1 MARTEQILPAAAS
14 IPADKPPL
22 EAAAHRRVL
31 NSSNLLVALLTM
43 LATGWGAW
51 WLYDRLT
58 NVYILDARVASDML
72 LLSSR
77 VPGWIIDLPVTES
90 QTVTEGESL
99 LRVDDRA
106 AKARLGELKAG
117 VDVLNSSISALISQ
131 IELQDNLTTSRIAA
145 ATAKLEAAL
154 SEQQATQGDLEIAE
168 AEWQRVGPLYE
179 RNLLSQQEFE
189 ADRNIFRSAQQA
201 TRRRGAE
208 VSSARADLAEATSE
222 RAELDILQANLQRLH
237 SERTQAELKLEQAS
251 TELDYH
257 TMLSPTDGVI
267 DELFVDP
274 GEFVAS
280 GQRVLVM
287 HNPEKIW
294 IKANVKETDLKH
306 ISVGG
311 KVSITVDAY
320 PDETRSGTV
329 SRIGGAA
336 RSQFALL
343 PNPNPSGNF
352 TKSTQRVETTIELEK
367 HDPRLKPGMMVE
379 IKLPRR

>member
-1 MARTEQILPAAAS
+1 MARTEQISTTTAAGPADEPPVAAA
-14 IPADKPPL
+14 AQ
-22 EAAAHRRVL
+22 RRVL
-31 NSSNLLVALLTM
+31 NSSNLLVAVLTVM
-43 LATGWGAW
+43 ATGWGTW

-90 QTVTEGESL
+90 QSVTEGEVL

-106 AKARLGELKAG
+106 AKARLGELQAG
-117 VDVLNSSISALISQ
+117 VEVLNSAINALNSQ
-131 IELQDNLTTSRIAA
+131 ITLQDNLTTSRIDA
-145 ATAKLEAAL
+145 ATARLEATL
-154 SEQQATQGDLEIAE
+154 SEQEATQGDLEIAE
-168 AEWQRVGPLYE
+168 AEWQRVGPLHD
-179 RNLLSQQEFE
+179 RNLLSQQEYE

-201 TRRRGAE
+201 TRRRRAE
-208 VSSARADLAEATSE
+208 VSSARADLAEAISE
-222 RAELDILQANLQRLH
+222 RAEIDVLQANLQRLH

-251 TELDYH
+251 AELDYH
-257 TMLSPTDGVI
+257 TMLSPTDGVV

-274 GEFVAS
+274 GEFVAA
-280 GQRVLVM
+280 GQRVLIM
-287 HNPEKIW
+287 HDPAKIW

-306 ISVGG
+306 ISVGIE
-311 KVSITVDAY
+311 VSITVDAY

-329 SRIGGAA
+329 RRIGGAA

-352 TKSTQRVETTIELEK
+352 TKSTQRIETTIELEK

>member
-14 IPADKPPL
+14 ITADEPPVV
-22 EAAAHRRVL
+22 AAAQRRVL
-31 NSSNLLVALLTM
+31 NSSNLLVALLTV

-168 AEWQRVGPLYE
+168 AEWQRVGPLHE

-189 ADRNIFRSAQQA
+189 AGRNIFRSAQQA

-208 VSSARADLAEATSE
+208 VSSARADLAEATAE
-222 RAELDILQANLQRLH
+222 RAELDVLQANLQRLH
-237 SERTQAELKLEQAS
+237 SERTQAELRLEQAS

-352 TKSTQRVETTIELEK
+352 TKSTQRIETTIELEK

>member
-1 MARTEQILPAAAS
+1 MKSLIDFVLKGLKGFQNLLDLVRNPLVLLNCGLITINQVLVRSYVSMVTWDSSDALCRDHSSSEFGITLANIAGFCATGDYRFFVSAPALECPSLSPYDPFVTTSAGSIGIFILLHEFAHIILGHIDNSNTCPLRMLGVTS
-14 IPADKPPL
+14 ADK
-22 EAAAHRRVL
+22 
-31 NSSNLLVALLTM
+31 
-43 LATGWGAW
+43 
-51 WLYDRLT
+51 YDRS
-58 NVYILDARVASDML
+58 V
-72 LLSSR
+72 
-77 VPGWIIDLPVTES
+77 
-90 QTVTEGESL
+90 
-99 LRVDDRA
+99 
-106 AKARLGELKAG
+106 
-117 VDVLNSSISALISQ
+117 
-131 IELQDNLTTSRIAA
+131 
-145 ATAKLEAAL
+145 
-154 SEQQATQGDLEIAE
+154 
-168 AEWQRVGPLYE
+168 
-179 RNLLSQQEFE
+179 QQEFE
-189 ADRNIFRSAQQA
+189 ADRNIFRGAQQA

-222 RAELDILQANLQRLH
+222 RAELDVLQANLQRLH

-267 DELFVDP
+267 DELFVDA

>member
-14 IPADKPPL
+14 IPADEPPVV
-22 EAAAHRRVL
+22 AAAQRRVL

-189 ADRNIFRSAQQA
+189 ADRNVFRSAQQA
-201 TRRRGAE
+201 TRRRRAE

-222 RAELDILQANLQRLH
+222 RAELDVLQANLQRLH

-267 DELFVDP
+267 DELFVDA